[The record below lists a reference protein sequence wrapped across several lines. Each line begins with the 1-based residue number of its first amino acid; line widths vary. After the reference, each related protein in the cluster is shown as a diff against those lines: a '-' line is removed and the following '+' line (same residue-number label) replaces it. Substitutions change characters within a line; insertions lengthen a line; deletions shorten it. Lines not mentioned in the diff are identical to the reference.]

1 MSINKNW
8 IFRELQQATADLT
21 ISKRSDL
28 FETIGEGSVDDLA
41 IDFNN
46 FLHAA
51 KPYLK
56 LSDRSGLELLIAI
69 DEKLNRIS
77 GGENVELWTVD
88 AFINHDVWNE
98 IRDNATIAIKHFGW
112 SNRCANLPT
121 AASET

>member
-1 MSINKNW
+1 MSIDKNW

-88 AFINHDVWNE
+88 AFINNDVWNE
-98 IRDNATIAIKHFGW
+98 IRDNATIAIEHFRW
-112 SNRCANLPT
+112 SNRHAN
-121 AASET
+121 